1 MLKINTQLNSIKT
14 PHLCFLC
21 VIFRTTSFGDLQ
33 ALEGGC
39 HRIHARAGDAIVLPS
54 KWIHCVLTHGD
65 SIALAANFLSFGHSR
80 LIVDAH
86 FDIEEDTR

>member
-33 ALEGGC
+33 LLEGGC

-65 SIALAANFLSFGHSR
+65 SIALGANFLSFGHSR